1 MNIEKLKSLET
12 DPNIVKKYI
21 GISSFG
27 KNRIVYLPML
37 IGIALLMFVL
47 MAVFSDLTATIGMPI
62 LVALTVVSLICFVLV
77 KVIANATKKKM
88 IAETTVA
95 PTSIA
100 KKIAGNENE
109 KVYFCIYI
117 TGEHRHYETL
127 LDEIAEKIDIAI
139 QNPQNA
145 TDKEVANLFRP
156 DFANPNEF
164 AKKLPLAFTD
174 NIIVWRKQVSF
185 MAVSKEIN
193 QKIEDED
200 GKFAMVAIVPE
211 NARFLFEYYT

>member
-1 MNIEKLKSLET
+1 MDK
-12 DPNIVKKYI
+12 
-21 GISSFG
+21 
-27 KNRIVYLPML
+27 
-37 IGIALLMFVL
+37 
-47 MAVFSDLTATIGMPI
+47 
-62 LVALTVVSLICFVLV
+62 
-77 KVIANATKKKM
+77 
-88 IAETTVA
+88 
-95 PTSIA
+95 
-100 KKIAGNENE
+100 
-109 KVYFCIYI
+109 
-117 TGEHRHYETL
+117 
-127 LDEIAEKIDIAI
+127 IAEKIDIAI
-139 QNPQNA
+139 ENPQNA

-174 NIIVWRKQVSF
+174 NIILWRKQVSF

>member
-1 MNIEKLKSLET
+1 MNIEKLKSLEK
-12 DPNIVKKYI
+12 DPNIVKKYV

-27 KNRIVYLPML
+27 KNRIVYLPLL
-37 IGIALLMFVL
+37 IGIGLLMFVL
-47 MAVFSDLTATIGMPI
+47 MAIFSNLTETIGMATI
-62 LVALTVVSLICFVLV
+62 IAMCIVSLICFVLV
-77 KVIANATKKKM
+77 KVISNATKKKM

-100 KKIAGNENE
+100 RKIVGNDNE
-109 KVYFCIYI
+109 MAYSCIYI

-139 QNPQNA
+139 QTPQNS

-156 DFANPNEF
+156 DFINPNEF

-174 NIIVWRKQVSF
+174 NIIVWCKQVSF
-185 MAVSKEIN
+185 KAISKEIN